1 MNILKFK
8 NAFTH
13 DTRIQ
18 SCTYTHT
25 QALSNVCMVVSC
37 LDFSCA
43 VSMFS
48 RDRTARPQGQ
58 YHRFNGTHTWS
69 IGTWNG
75 TFNIL
80 FHFTTPHT
88 CNRTLLFLK
97 IKLIEEKNILKKL
110 QQEKKEK
117 NILFSYVERKI
128 ENVLQFFAAVRN
140 HHG

>member
-43 VSMFS
+43 VLIFS
-48 RDRTARPQGQ
+48 RDRTALPHGQ
-58 YHRFNGTHTWS
+58 HHRFNGTHTWS

-88 CNRTLLFLK
+88 CKRTLLFLK
-97 IKLIEEKNILKKL
+97 IKLLEEKSIWKKNCNRG
-110 QQEKKEK
+110 KGK

-128 ENVLQFFAAVRN
+128 ENVLYFLLQ
-140 HHG
+140 

>member
-1 MNILKFK
+1 
-8 NAFTH
+8 
-13 DTRIQ
+13 
-18 SCTYTHT
+18 
-25 QALSNVCMVVSC
+25 MVVSC

-43 VSMFS
+43 VLIFS
-48 RDRTARPQGQ
+48 RDRTALPHEQH
-58 YHRFNGTHTWS
+58 HRFNGTHTWS

-97 IKLIEEKNILKKL
+97 IKLIEEKNIL
-110 QQEKKEK
+110 
-117 NILFSYVERKI
+117 FSYVERKI